1 MPHVTIFLALC
12 CVATQQAHPRC
23 LIVYFWLQN
32 PATLLKLTGVLD
44 ICCTCSFAKLLRI
57 SI

>member
-1 MPHVTIFLALC
+1 MV
-12 CVATQQAHPRC
+12 VAQHAPPPPPGC
-23 LIVYFWLQN
+23 LNVYFWLQN

-44 ICCTCSFAKLLRI
+44 ICCTCSAAKLLRI